1 MSRVVIFGANGRTG
15 RLIVEEAL
23 RAGHDVT
30 AAVRTPEKFPPVTV
44 GTSNGQGTLA
54 VVRADVRDPTS
65 VQAAIAGHDA
75 VISAIGPPGRRAL
88 GLYSE
93 GARALVT
100 AMKRTGVNRVL
111 AISSAGVRHD
121 DPHLALWYR
130 CVART
135 LLKELYDDMRLM
147 ESIVRESP
155 LDWTFV
161 RSSHLQD
168 KEPTG
173 RYRVQDG
180 ETPRGGWK
188 VTRTDLAR
196 FIIRELD
203 EHRWSHAAPTVAQ

>member
-1 MSRVVIFGANGRTG
+1 MSRVIIFGANGRTG

-44 GTSNGQGTLA
+44 GTSTQQGTMA
-54 VVRADVRDPTS
+54 VVRADVRDPAS
-65 VQAAIAGHDA
+65 VQAAVAGHDA
-75 VISAIGPPGRRAL
+75 VVSAIGPPGRRAL
-88 GLYSE
+88 GLYSD

-100 AMKRTGVNRVL
+100 AMERTGVGRIIAL
-111 AISSAGVRHD
+111 SSAGVRHD
-121 DPHLALWYR
+121 DPQFAFWYR
-130 CVART
+130 CIART

-147 ESIVRESP
+147 ESIVREST

-161 RSSHLQD
+161 RPSHLED
-168 KEPTG
+168 KTPTG
-173 RYRVQDG
+173 LYRVQDG
-180 ETPRGGWK
+180 GTPPGGWK

-203 EHRWSHAAPTVAQ
+203 EHRWSHAAPTLAQ